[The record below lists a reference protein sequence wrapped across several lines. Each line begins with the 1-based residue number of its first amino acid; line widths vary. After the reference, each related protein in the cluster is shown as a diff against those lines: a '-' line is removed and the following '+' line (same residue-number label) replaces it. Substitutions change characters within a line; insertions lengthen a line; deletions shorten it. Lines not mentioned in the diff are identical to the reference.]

1 MIRSLVPWLICC
13 LLTLS
18 LTVDAQAAP
27 VLGAQAIP
35 IYATQDTR
43 QLYVQGLT
51 ALDADQPELA
61 RQTLERVVELE
72 PGFAGAWLDLALAT
86 YRSGDHAAALEHL
99 EYLSSQFTLPP
110 ALAIQVEYWRSA
122 WQTPQITAAPTY
134 WQGEISLGVGY
145 DSNANAGLGHSQMA
159 LSLPAGNI
167 LFDIDSAYLPRP
179 DRAGQFDLAL
189 QGPALMAGA
198 GRLSPVVLLHSKYLA
213 QENEFNTLDLQP
225 GLIYQ
230 HPAEAGG
237 RWQANLF
244 AQHYRLGGQALLN
257 GLRFSAQRMQAWT
270 ACQGTASADVEVHQH
285 QRAPALSGTQLGF
298 SGGLACRLPGS
309 SNIGVT
315 LGVGHEQVPTD
326 RPGGNNQR
334 IGLTLRYDQ
343 PLGIRQNL
351 QVTWQIA
358 NTDDQYGYSPLLQ
371 DNAIRNMQR
380 QTVGLVWR
388 QTLATEWEGRLSYE
402 YFQQRSNL
410 PLFEQQGRML
420 MLSLAYLFR

>member
-270 ACQGTASADVEVHQH
+270 A
-285 QRAPALSGTQLGF
+285 
-298 SGGLACRLPGS
+298 
-309 SNIGVT
+309 
-315 LGVGHEQVPTD
+315 
-326 RPGGNNQR
+326 
-334 IGLTLRYDQ
+334 
-343 PLGIRQNL
+343 
-351 QVTWQIA
+351 
-358 NTDDQYGYSPLLQ
+358 
-371 DNAIRNMQR
+371 
-380 QTVGLVWR
+380 
-388 QTLATEWEGRLSYE
+388 
-402 YFQQRSNL
+402 
-410 PLFEQQGRML
+410 
-420 MLSLAYLFR
+420 